1 MKLFNVKIRLIQESL
16 GTNPGDKEIY
26 ESFVASKAPDAAT
39 MEEEIANDGADA
51 VAETGM
57 TVFLKDEAGHPYIY
71 NYMIRGFLKSAAG
84 FCKMATGSKTYK
96 AKLPAHKKKVD
107 GLIFLPNS
115 QRQLFWENPDGS
127 LVDLN
132 EIGDCQ
138 RPLRADTAQG
148 PRVSLA
154 NSETVPAGSVLQ
166 FRMYVLD
173 DALEDLV
180 VEWLHYGCLN
190 GLGQWRNS
198 GKGSF
203 VVEDLVIE
211 DRAYGDFDEGDYI

>member
-1 MKLFNVKIRLIQESL
+1 MKKFDVKLRLLQESL

-39 MEEEIANDGADA
+39 MEEEIAAFGADS
-51 VAETGM
+51 VAEKGM
-57 TVFLKDEAGHPYIY
+57 TVFLKDEEGHPYIKG
-71 NYMIRGFLKSAAG
+71 YMIRGFLKSAAG
-84 FCKMATGSKTYK
+84 FCKQASGSKTSK
-96 AKLPAHKKKVD
+96 AKLTAHKKKVD
-107 GLIFLPNS
+107 GLIFIPNS
-115 QRQLFWENPDGS
+115 QKDLFWKNPDGS
-127 LVDLN
+127 LVTLDD
-132 EIGDCQ
+132 IGDCQ

-154 NSETVPAGSVLQ
+154 NSETVPAGSILE
-166 FRMYVLD
+166 FRLYVLD
-173 DALEDLV
+173 DSLEELV

-211 DRAYGDFDEGDYI
+211 DRAFGDFLPEDFS